1 MRRFGWLVGSVVIA
15 AGCQGGTGSAIVLH
29 NGKVFTGNS
38 TAPWAQAV
46 LIEGDRISKVGS
58 NEEVLAAAPRG
69 ARQVDLQQ
77 RPVIP
82 GLNDAHDHIS
92 AALPAQVV
100 TTSNDPTPDP
110 IGNEVRDSIAAAA
123 QRFPVGTRLRVSV
136 GELTLSD
143 ARIRRPLLDGIA
155 PQHPV
160 EIIAW
165 SGHGMILNSA
175 ALTAAGI
182 TDSTPDPIG
191 GRFERDAAG
200 RLTGLLEEYAGYNA
214 AVSLTERT
222 DSATLAA
229 FNERAAMAARWGVTS
244 IQNMTL
250 GVDPEVLR
258 RIAPRLD
265 LPVRLRLIRFPL
277 TTPSGV
283 ERGALNGLTVGAGVR
298 VSGIKWIVDGTP
310 VERLA
315 ALRAPYSD
323 APNWFGRINIPAD
336 TLRVL
341 LAEAVAA
348 NEQPHLH
355 AVGDSA
361 IGLSLSLL
369 EAVAPDSVWQR
380 IRPRIEHGD
389 GLAADQLERAKR
401 LGVIVVQNPSHF
413 ALGPLAVRRY
423 GAARM
428 VGFQPA
434 KSLVRNGIPFALG
447 SDGPPNPFLNIFLAT
462 IHPDNPA
469 EALTVEQAVT
479 AYTATSAFA
488 EHQENEKGRIVVG
501 QLADLAV
508 LSQDIFS
515 VPKPTLPGT
524 VSVLT
529 LLGGRAVRDS
539 LGWLGPPR

>member
-15 AGCQGGTGSAIVLH
+15 AGCQGGAGSAIVLH
-29 NGKVFTGNS
+29 NGKVFTGNP

-46 LIEGDRISKVGS
+46 LIVGDRISQVGG
-58 NEEVLAAAPRG
+58 NDEVLAAAPRG
-69 ARQVDLQQ
+69 ARRVDVGQ

-82 GLNDAHDHIS
+82 GLNDAHDHIT
-92 AALPAQVV
+92 AALPARVV
-100 TTSNDPTPDP
+100 TMSNDPTPDP
-110 IGNEVRDSIAAAA
+110 TGNEVRDSIAAAA
-123 QRFPVGTRLRVSV
+123 QRFPAGTRFRVSV

-143 ARIRRPLLDGIA
+143 SRIRRPLLDRIA
-155 PQHPV
+155 PNHPV
-160 EIIAW
+160 EIVAW
-165 SGHGMILNSA
+165 SGHGMILNTA

-182 TDSTPDPIG
+182 ADSTPDPIG
-191 GRFERDAAG
+191 GRFERDPAG

-214 AVSLTERT
+214 AAAVTERT

-229 FNERAAMAARWGVTS
+229 FNERAAMAVRWGITS

-250 GVDPEVLR
+250 GVDPEVMR
-258 RIAPRLD
+258 RIASRLD

-277 TTPSGV
+277 TTKSGV

-323 APNWFGRINIPAD
+323 APNGFGRINIPAD
-336 TLRVL
+336 TLRAL

-369 EAVAPDSVWQR
+369 EAVAPDSVWRR

-434 KSLVRNGIPFALG
+434 QSLVRNGIPFALG

-488 EHQENEKGRIVVG
+488 EHQETEKGRIMVG